1 MKAKDIEY
9 LTENIYIWE
18 ARKQQVCKHLSK
30 AQAERFQEIAK
41 DIKPTAIF
49 QLRECQDCIDALVL
63 FVFKYYESA
72 IKRRVSKIVEV

>member
-30 AQAERFQEIAK
+30 AQAQRFQEIAK

-49 QLRECQDCIDALVL
+49 QLRDCQSCIDALVL
-63 FVFKYYESA
+63 FVFRHYEVKM
-72 IKRRVSKIVEV
+72 KRSKKAEA